1 MNYYITK
8 KMLVVFIG
16 LLVATMLL
24 MLFAGCIPVTVHN
37 ERDSK
42 GLPIPLATTQAG
54 SVSPEGKFVPTY
66 PVSDEAPP
74 PPTDWWPMAKS
85 ILLTG
90 LGLLTGAG
98 GGMVLVRRAKTAL
111 RIACDLADANA
122 RAETDTDVERNKLI
136 AQQLQMAAGVQAM
149 TQAVRGKA

>member
-8 KMLVVFIG
+8 KMLVIFIG
-16 LLVATMLL
+16 LLVAIMLL
-24 MLFAGCIPVTVHN
+24 MAFSSCIPVTMHN
-37 ERDSK
+37 ERDAS
-42 GLPIPLATTQAG
+42 GRPIPIATTPAG
-54 SVSPEGKFVPTY
+54 RQDLETGEFVPTY
-66 PVSDEAPP
+66 PVSDQPPAPP
-74 PPTDWWPMAKS
+74 TNWWPMAQD

-149 TQAVRGKA
+149 TQAVRGK